1 MSSFRPELTPG
12 VFNGRSRGHLPGLLG
27 LQILTM
33 ALEGVESRLEVRKEH
48 MAPNG
53 FLHAATVIAL
63 ADTSCGY
70 GCVAQLPQGASG
82 FTTLELKANFLG
94 TAKDGAIACRAAP
107 VHLGRTTQVSGTPWC
122 ASRARARRSPIS
134 AARRWFCGRRGPLPD
149 GARAASTPGLDT
161 QTNVCELVTP

>member
-1 MSSFRPELTPG
+1 MSSFRPELTPE

-33 ALEGVESRLEVRKEH
+33 SEAGVESRLDVRKDL

-94 TAKDGAIACRAAP
+94 TAREGAILCRARP
-107 VHLGRTTQVSGTPWC
+107 VHLGRTTQVWDAEVSTE
-122 ASRARARRSPIS
+122 
-134 AARRWFCGRRGPLPD
+134 
-149 GARAASTPGLDT
+149 GAGKKIALFRCT
-161 QTNVCELVTP
+161 QMVLWPAK